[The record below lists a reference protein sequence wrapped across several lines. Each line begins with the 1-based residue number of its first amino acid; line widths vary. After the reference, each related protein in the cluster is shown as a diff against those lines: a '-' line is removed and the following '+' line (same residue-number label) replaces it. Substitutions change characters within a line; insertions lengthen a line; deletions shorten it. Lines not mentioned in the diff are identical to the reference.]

1 MTESNTEQLLKQLT
15 DNVNNLGT
23 EIKSEL
29 QVIKSN
35 VEDIKKDIVDLK
47 ISTGK
52 LEEKM
57 NGIDTRLKNEE
68 TISRTAF
75 GAIIGGVIIGAI
87 KYLFFPG

>member
-1 MTESNTEQLLKQLT
+1 MTDSNTELFLKQLT
-15 DNVNNLGT
+15 DNLNNLGT

-29 QVIKSN
+29 QQIKSN
-35 VEDIKKDIVDLK
+35 VEDIKKDLVDLK
-47 ISTGK
+47 VSTGK

-75 GAIIGGVIIGAI
+75 GAI

>member
-15 DNVNNLGT
+15 DNLNNLGA
-23 EIKSEL
+23 EIRREL
-29 QVIKSN
+29 HEIKSN
-35 VEDIKKDIVDLK
+35 VEDIRKDIVDLK
-47 ISTGK
+47 VSTGK

-57 NGIDTRLKNEE
+57 DGIDTRLKNEE

-87 KYLFFPG
+87 KYLFFPS